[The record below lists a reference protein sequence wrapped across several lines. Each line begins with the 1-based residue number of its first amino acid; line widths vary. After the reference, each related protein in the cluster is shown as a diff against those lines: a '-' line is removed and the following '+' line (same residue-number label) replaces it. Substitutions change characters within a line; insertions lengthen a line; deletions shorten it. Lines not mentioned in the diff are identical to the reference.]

1 MAGLWSIREFWSQN
15 STFKTIVDN
24 FDRCFFF
31 YIEFSISHLRFTGSK
46 IRLHTSRSNWFIG
59 KLKFWTIF
67 RMADHILAER
77 LHQIFRW
84 NTQWKPQCT
93 SLLSNSPTHSKAKQ
107 RKKKRPPYGWA
118 WTSDSFYC
126 MPSELSISHD
136 FVLFF
141 IHTFS
146 FKWTMPMCVH
156 VCLSFLPA
164 ARQIYMAVRSVVF
177 FHQMSHIWRIFPKHK
192 KHANLDNMFST
203 FQMSIFCANK
213 TTAFSVLGIV
223 GLASLRLA
231 LIGMFICLLLR

>member
-107 RKKKRPPYGWA
+107 RKKNGHLMDGLEHLIRFTVCLQNFLYR
-118 WTSDSFYC
+118 T
-126 MPSELSISHD
+126 I
-136 FVLFF
+136 LFC
-141 IHTFS
+141 FS
-146 FKWTMPMCVH
+146 FTH
-156 VCLSFLPA
+156 
-164 ARQIYMAVRSVVF
+164 
-177 FHQMSHIWRIFPKHK
+177 FHSNEQCRCACMS
-192 KHANLDNMFST
+192 
-203 FQMSIFCANK
+203 
-213 TTAFSVLGIV
+213 
-223 GLASLRLA
+223 ASLS
-231 LIGMFICLLLR
+231 CPLLVKYTWLWGQSFFFTKCPIFGVFSQNTKKTRILTTCSLHFKCPYFARTKQPLFLFWV